1 MKRLIAHI
9 RNLFGADEKLR
20 KWCLESVIKGMGP
33 NLRACDR
40 AMQVAIGISSG
51 SRPENRRVDSGF
63 HSAYMLFTITTTHNE
78 T

>member
-40 AMQVAIGISSG
+40 AMQVADRYFQWIKTGKPP
-51 SRPENRRVDSGF
+51 R
-63 HSAYMLFTITTTHNE
+63 
-78 T
+78 